1 MLNGEPTVVAVACAA
16 EHDFSKRTVP
26 AICLL
31 EGIGVEGDAHAG
43 AHVKHRSRLAKNAAA
58 PNLRQV
64 HLIQSELFDELRGF
78 GFDVVPAQIG
88 ENITTRGI
96 DLPALPLGT
105 VLRIGPDARVQLTG
119 LRTPCGQIDDFQPG
133 LLKAVIARDAE
144 GRPVLK
150 SGVMGVVVAGGAVR
164 PGDTITV
171 ELPTEPFQSL
181 GPV

>member
-1 MLNGEPTVVAVACAA
+1 
-16 EHDFSKRTVP
+16 
-26 AICLL
+26 
-31 EGIGVEGDAHAG
+31 
-43 AHVKHRSRLAKNAAA
+43 
-58 PNLRQV
+58 
-64 HLIQSELFDELRGF
+64 
-78 GFDVVPAQIG
+78 
-88 ENITTRGI
+88 
-96 DLPALPLGT
+96 